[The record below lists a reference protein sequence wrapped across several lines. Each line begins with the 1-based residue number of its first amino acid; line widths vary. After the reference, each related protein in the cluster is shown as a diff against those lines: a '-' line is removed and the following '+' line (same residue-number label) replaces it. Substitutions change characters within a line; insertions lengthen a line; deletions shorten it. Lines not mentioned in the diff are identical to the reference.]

1 MGGIKQG
8 KSLEKVLFS
17 VIKKGRPN
25 VVADKVYATEGGAR
39 MDGNETVIFGP
50 RWVWAETFAFTH

>member
-1 MGGIKQG
+1 MGGIKQC

-25 VVADKVYATEGGAR
+25 VVADKGSIRYG
-39 MDGNETVIFGP
+39 MWSKDGWE
-50 RWVWAETFAFTH
+50 